1 MPSVPSADFSAK
13 PAPIALFVYKRAD
26 HAALTLAALREN
38 ALAKDTDLHIFSDGA
53 KGEEDRDGVQ
63 KVRALIAGIEGF
75 SSVTVRAREKN
86 IGLAQS
92 IISGV
97 TEIVNKYG
105 RVIVIEDDLITHPSS
120 LLYFNQ
126 TLDHFQDHSGVF
138 SVSAY
143 SYPRGLMRIPDDYEY
158 DVYAI
163 PRMQCWGWAT
173 WADRWAKA
181 DFDVPDFQRFNSS
194 QTETE
199 AYGHWI
205 GKDSLNTLRLCMAG
219 EKDVWA
225 CRWVYTHFR
234 NHAVCICPTR
244 SYIDNIGLDGSGMN
258 CGSSNRLSNNLDRER
273 PSTLRLP
280 SVAFVD
286 PRIFDAF
293 MGVVDPGRANCL
305 GAVVSSIGTSTGPGQ
320 NGTAGAVASSSVFE
334 RIRYWGSNPRLFINR
349 LVFLMKNWLA
359 SKLGAYSAKV
369 HEAVQSPSTTP
380 LTRLGT
386 DYGGWWVPESG
397 LGKNDV
403 VVSAG
408 AGEDIS
414 FDVELSNRFGSQ
426 ILVMDPTPRALA
438 HFESTKELVE
448 RGKPA
453 PVNDDPNMLYDAT
466 ASTFDGMRY
475 LNLGLWDKNT
485 SIHFYSPANEKHVS
499 HSIDNLHNT
508 GGGFD
513 AEVVRLEELMR
524 RAKVDKITVL
534 KMDIEGAEFAVIDDM
549 LKGHIRPWYLLIEF
563 HAGQNKLEKVAKF
576 RTARYLKKL
585 AKSGYRLVANR
596 GWDYVF
602 ELQK

>member
-1 MPSVPSADFSAK
+1 MSSVSSVDFSAE
-13 PAPIALFVYKRAD
+13 PAPVALFVYKRAD
-26 HAALTLAALREN
+26 HAAMTLSALRQN
-38 ALAKDTDLHIFSDGA
+38 ALAKNTDVYIFSDGP
-53 KGEEDRDGVQ
+53 KGVEDRDAVQ
-63 KVRALIAGIEGF
+63 QVRALIEGVEGF
-75 SSVTVRAREKN
+75 ASVTVRARDQN

-92 IISGV
+92 VISGV
-97 TEIVNKYG
+97 TEIVNKHG
-105 RVIVIEDDLITHPSS
+105 RVIVIEDDLITHPST

-126 TLDHFQDHSGVF
+126 TLDHFQDHLGVF
-138 SVSAY
+138 SISAY
-143 SYPRGLMRIPDDYEY
+143 NYPQRLMQIPEDYEY

-194 QTETE
+194 KTETE

-205 GKDSLNTLRLCMAG
+205 GNDSLNTLRLCMAG

-258 CGSSNRLSNNLDRER
+258 CGASSRLSNDLNDER

-280 SVAFVD
+280 DVAFVD

-293 MGVVDPGRANCL
+293 MGVVDPDRVNRLDHAGDLPANSVNRNKGKTL
-305 GAVVSSIGTSTGPGQ
+305 GSARPPSM
-320 NGTAGAVASSSVFE
+320 VARV
-334 RIRYWGSNPRLFINR
+334 RYWGSNPLLFVNR
-349 LVFLMKNWLA
+349 LVSLMKNWLA
-359 SKLGAYSAKV
+359 SKLTAYSAKV
-369 HEAVQSPSTTP
+369 HESVQSTSTVP
-380 LTRLGT
+380 LIRLGT
-386 DYGGWWVPESG
+386 NYGGWWVPESG
-397 LGKNDV
+397 LGKDDLI
-403 VVSAG
+403 VSAG

-426 ILVMDPTPRALA
+426 ILVVDPTPRAVA
-438 HFESTKELVE
+438 HFESTKDLVTKGE
-448 RGKPA
+448 PA
-453 PVNDDPNMLYDAT
+453 PINHDSSMLYDAT
-466 ASTFDGMRY
+466 AKTFASMRY
-475 LNLGLWDKNT
+475 LKLGLWDKNT
-485 SIHFYSPANEKHVS
+485 TIRFFSPANEKHVS

-508 GGGFD
+508 EGGFD
-513 AEVVRLEELMR
+513 AEVVQLEELMR
-524 RAKVDKITVL
+524 RANVDKVTVL
-534 KMDIEGAEFAVIDDM
+534 KMDVEGAEFAVIDDM
-549 LKGHIRPWYLLIEF
+549 LKGAIRPWFLLIEF
-563 HAGQNKLEKVAKF
+563 HAGQSKLEKVTKF

-585 AKSGYRLVANR
+585 AKCGYRLVANR